1 MILLILNFIFN
12 EEVFKTRLDSFFFAC
27 IPFSLAVAIKHGFFF
42 MSSSIYGFYGLHSKQ
57 LQRGRLLYSSF
68 FGFGIA
74 GNYELSEKP
83 NAKCRAGF
91 EQSGERKSARNNCK
105 LLSVCIKLNENCST
119 PVAP

>member
-1 MILLILNFIFN
+1 
-12 EEVFKTRLDSFFFAC
+12 
-27 IPFSLAVAIKHGFFF
+27 LAVAIKHGFFYVF
-42 MSSSIYGFYGLHSKQ
+42 QHIWILWPALEAIAAWAFIIFLF
-57 LQRGRLLYSSF
+57 F